1 MFRTRPKDDASDVL
15 DRVKAWVLD
24 AAGLDRDSDVVLA
37 ELQCTE
43 PGCPPLETVIALMKG
58 PDGPLKRTI
67 HKPLVELT
75 AGDIA
80 GLFADLKE
88 APQ

>member
-1 MFRTRPKDDASDVL
+1 MFRTKPKDDASDAL

-24 AAGLDRDSDVVLA
+24 ATGLDRVTYVVIA
-37 ELQCTE
+37 ELQCTD
-43 PGCPPLETVIALMKG
+43 PGCPPLETVIALMTDPG
-58 PDGPLKRTI
+58 GPLKRSI

-75 AGDIA
+75 EGDIA